1 MPKPPPPRVSF
12 RKPQA
17 GRPLSE
23 AAPIQAARGPRALPG
38 ALLLPLDQIVPDP
51 DQPRRT
57 FDAESLNDL
66 SDSIA
71 RQGILQ
77 PLLVR
82 EDGYVDDGRVRY
94 VIVAGERRWRA
105 AQAAGLDAAPVV
117 VRGTAADVD
126 PVDTQEL
133 RVLQLIENLQRAD
146 LSPIEEARALHELQV
161 ARDLSVRHLAALVS
175 RPTTYVQNRLALV
188 ALARDDDVAAAVE
201 SGRLTPSAAVEI
213 QALPDPQR
221 ETVLGRVRTDPTY
234 APDVAALRRLKQP
247 SPPATPVP
255 NRNTPLA
262 VDNVPSLGT
271 ALPPVAA
278 VPNRNTLDAQPLA
291 TTTQA
296 VDPHPL
302 ALVVGPLD
310 AAAVD
315 ALLAYGEERSW
326 SCAELARAI
335 WELRSQGG
343 RSAC

>member
-1 MPKPPPPRVSF
+1 MAKAPVGPVVGR
-12 RKPQA
+12 RQA
-17 GRPLSE
+17 GKP
-23 AAPIQAARGPRALPG
+23 AVAQAPIQAAHGPRALPG
-38 ALLLPLDQIVPDP
+38 ALMLPLDQLVPDP

-57 FDAESLNDL
+57 FDAASLGEL

-117 VRGTAADVD
+117 VRGSADVSEPAD
-126 PVDTQEL
+126 AQEL

-146 LSPIEEARALHELQV
+146 LSAIEEARALHELQI

-188 ALARDDDVAAAVE
+188 ALARDDAVAAAVE

-213 QALPDPQR
+213 QALPDSQR
-221 ETVLGRVRTDPTY
+221 ETVLGRVRADPTY

-247 SPPATPVP
+247 APPAPPVP
-255 NRNTPLA
+255 NRNTSPVHTVATDSSPPSPL
-262 VDNVPSLGT
+262 PSQ
-271 ALPPVAA
+271 PPVPA
-278 VPNRNTLDAQPLA
+278 VPNRNTPPAVVTVVDRL
-291 TTTQA
+291 TTT
-296 VDPHPL
+296 
-302 ALVVGPLD
+302 VGTLD
-310 AAAVD
+310 LAAVLGVVRFGVD
-315 ALLAYGEERSW
+315 EGW
-326 SCAELARAI
+326 SCAQLAVAL
-335 WELRSQGG
+335 EAVGDDGTL
-343 RSAC
+343 

>member
-1 MPKPPPPRVSF
+1 MAKAPVGPVVGR
-12 RKPQA
+12 RQA
-17 GRPLSE
+17 GKP
-23 AAPIQAARGPRALPG
+23 AVAQAPIQAAHGPRVLPG
-38 ALLLPLDQIVPDP
+38 ALMLPLDQIVPDP

-57 FDAESLNDL
+57 FDAASLGEL

-105 AQAAGLDAAPVV
+105 AQIAGLDAAPVI
-117 VRGTAADVD
+117 VRSSTDAG
-126 PVDTQEL
+126 PVDAQEL

-146 LSPIEEARALHELQV
+146 LSAIEEARALHELQV
-161 ARDLSVRHLAALVS
+161 ARALSVRHLAALVS

-188 ALARDDDVAAAVE
+188 ALARDDAVVAAVE
-201 SGRLTPSAAVEI
+201 SGRLSPSAAVEI

-247 SPPATPVP
+247 SPPARPVP

-262 VDNVPSLGT
+262 VANVPPSEPGI
-271 ALPPVAA
+271 PPISA
-278 VPNRNTLDAQPLA
+278 VPNRNTSDAQPLA
-291 TTTQA
+291 TTVPIRNTQA
-296 VDPHPL
+296 GTSHPL
-302 ALVVGPLD
+302 ALLAGALD

-315 ALLAYGEERSW
+315 ALLAYGEEQAW
-326 SCAELARAI
+326 SCAELARAVR
-335 WELRSQGG
+335 ELR
-343 RSAC
+343 R

>member
-1 MPKPPPPRVSF
+1 MAKAPVGPVVGR
-12 RKPQA
+12 RQA
-17 GRPLSE
+17 GKPVVVQ
-23 AAPIQAARGPRALPG
+23 APIQAAHGPRVLPG
-38 ALLLPLDQIVPDP
+38 ALMLPLDQIVPDP

-57 FDAESLNDL
+57 FDAASLGEL

-82 EDGYVDDGRVRY
+82 EDGYVDDGRARY

-105 AQAAGLDAAPVV
+105 AQIAGRDAAPVI
-117 VRGTAADVD
+117 VRGSTDAGPADAQD
-126 PVDTQEL
+126 L

-146 LSPIEEARALHELQV
+146 LSAIEEARALHELQV
-161 ARDLSVRHLAALVS
+161 TRDLSVRHLAALVS

-247 SPPATPVP
+247 SPPARPVP
-255 NRNTPLA
+255 NRNTSPVHTVA
-262 VDNVPSLGT
+262 ADS
-271 ALPPVAA
+271 LPPSPPPSQPPVPA
-278 VPNRNTLDAQPLA
+278 VPNRNTPPAVVTVVDRL
-291 TTTQA
+291 TTTVGTLDLAA
-296 VDPHPL
+296 VL
-302 ALVVGPLD
+302 GVVRFGVDENWTCAQL
-310 AAAVD
+310 AAALEAVGD
-315 ALLAYGEERSW
+315 DGTL
-326 SCAELARAI
+326 
-335 WELRSQGG
+335 
-343 RSAC
+343 